1 MRSFDRL
8 QAVFYG
14 RQSRQGSLVLLY
26 CHLEFRLICTRRGV
40 EEMEEGRN
48 VEGTDPRGRCGRTL
62 LGEPQGRCA
71 GGVTVAATRAVS
83 G

>member
-14 RQSRQGSLVLLY
+14 QGSLVLFIILSFDDIAILF
-26 CHLEFRLICTRRGV
+26 CIRRGV

-48 VEGTDPRGRCGRTL
+48 VEDTDPRGRRGRTL

>member
-1 MRSFDRL
+1 M
-8 QAVFYG
+8 
-14 RQSRQGSLVLLY
+14 
-26 CHLEFRLICTRRGV
+26 

-48 VEGTDPRGRCGRTL
+48 VEGTDPRGCCGRTP

>member
-14 RQSRQGSLVLLY
+14 QGNLVFGILF
-26 CHLEFRLICTRRGV
+26 CIRRGV

-48 VEGTDPRGRCGRTL
+48 VEGTDPRGRRGRTL
-62 LGEPQGRCA
+62 LREPQGRCA

>member
-1 MRSFDRL
+1 M
-8 QAVFYG
+8 
-14 RQSRQGSLVLLY
+14 
-26 CHLEFRLICTRRGV
+26 

-48 VEGTDPRGRCGRTL
+48 VEGTDPRGRRGRTL
-62 LGEPQGRCA
+62 LGEPQGRCD

>member
-1 MRSFDRL
+1 MILSFGDD
-8 QAVFYG
+8 AI
-14 RQSRQGSLVLLY
+14 
-26 CHLEFRLICTRRGV
+26 LIFIRRGV